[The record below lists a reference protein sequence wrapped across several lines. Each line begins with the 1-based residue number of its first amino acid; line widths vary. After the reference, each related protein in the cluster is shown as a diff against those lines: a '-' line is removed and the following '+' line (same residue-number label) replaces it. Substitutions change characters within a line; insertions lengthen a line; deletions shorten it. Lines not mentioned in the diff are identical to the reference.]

1 MWVDGC
7 ASQKKVKQVDKKI
20 VGSILITLI
29 ALFLTVSL
37 KYYTSTQMNQ
47 NNIPSPTPTPASTPM
62 PTPTPTAEPTL
73 ADYVVYE
80 WHLKA
85 EYINN
90 VTWLNWSMAGDYD
103 SGKTWSENYIS
114 HINSYWAIPQ
124 QIANSDMGV
133 LAKIAFVRQV
143 SVNASFNEATGFT
156 KATYQYGEDNGVPW
170 SYAIEA
176 NLPILA
182 DSRGWTKTIV

>member
-1 MWVDGC
+1 
-7 ASQKKVKQVDKKI
+7 VKQVDKKI